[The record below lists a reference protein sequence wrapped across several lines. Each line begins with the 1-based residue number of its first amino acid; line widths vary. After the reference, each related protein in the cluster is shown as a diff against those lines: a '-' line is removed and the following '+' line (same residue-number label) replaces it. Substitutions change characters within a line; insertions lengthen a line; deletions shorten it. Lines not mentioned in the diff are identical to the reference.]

1 MSQTASRSQS
11 IKDGIADSSK
21 VAIGEVGF
29 ESLVEGEGDGGHHS
43 HVKSDSHIE
52 IAVEGSEIKLVNPML
67 EASRSADKSVHKAV
81 ENKLAT
87 SQYSASAGES
97 VGKSIST
104 VPVKVDAPLPD
115 FTQDVS
121 TVVVSE
127 APQHSNADVERL
139 QLIVSDLSRRL
150 QNAQHTIEAQ
160 REVAK
165 KSAAL
170 AERFRRELGEA
181 HNRLRLETAKNIS
194 TTRKK
199 VHVEE
204 ATRFERNKEKATKM
218 HEAVRNAI
226 LDRTSQGMRGTSSKI
241 EKMKSALT
249 VLEEAHVSQKR
260 LLLHLGEMEK
270 MTEELANAAQHGD
283 LQACATL
290 IKRGARINE
299 LDTAGYLP
307 LYYAASFGHVACL
320 KILLEFGTDP
330 SSYLSGHSPI
340 EIAARNGH
348 TACVKVLVRF
358 GADLED
364 AGLRGVTA
372 LNSAVAGGHMEC
384 VLELLDA
391 GADIQGRNMNEDSPL
406 HVATLLPNPVPML
419 RLLLKKGAVVNVVNR
434 QGYTPVRMAIAN
446 ASALAVD
453 ALGGRAAMAPM
464 DDALLFNGSDHG
476 EDGKCTCVPSLARY
490 FSFFC
495 SNSSYF
501 IHLPHTSF
509 FSVGGYFDK
518 KQDFNPTDS
527 ISVDNMSQITFEGGN
542 PAGTQSVKDLSKTK
556 RMPKM

>member
-1 MSQTASRSQS
+1 M
-11 IKDGIADSSK
+11 
-21 VAIGEVGF
+21 VHIGEVGF
-29 ESLVEGEGDGGHHS
+29 ESLVEGDGDGGQQRS
-43 HVKSDSHIE
+43 HVKSESHIE
-52 IAVEGSEIKLVNPML
+52 VAVEGSEIKLVNPL
-67 EASRSADKSVHKAV
+67 LDTSISVDKPV
-81 ENKLAT
+81 EEKKSMAP
-87 SQYSASAGES
+87 SQYSSSVGGES
-97 VGKSIST
+97 VSKSMSII
-104 VPVKVDAPLPD
+104 PEKVAAPLPD

-127 APQHSNADVERL
+127 VPQHSNEDVERL
-139 QLIVSDLSRRL
+139 QLIISDLSRRL
-150 QNAQHTIEAQ
+150 QNSQHTIEAQ

-194 TTRKK
+194 TSRKK

-218 HEAVRNAI
+218 HESVRNAI
-226 LDRTSQGMRGTSSKI
+226 LDRTSQGMKGTNSKI
-241 EKMKSALT
+241 EKMKSDLT
-249 VLEEAHVSQKR
+249 VLETQHISQKR

-340 EIAARNGH
+340 EIAGRNGH
-348 TACVKVLVRF
+348 AACVKVLIRF
-358 GADLED
+358 GADVED

-384 VLELLDA
+384 VIELLDA

-419 RLLLKKGAVVNVVNR
+419 RLLLKKGADVNVVNR
-434 QGYTPVRMAIAN
+434 QGHTPVRMAIAN

-464 DDALLFNGSDHG
+464 DDALLFNGSEHG
-476 EDGKCTCVPSLARY
+476 EDGKSCLCHFSLRY
-490 FSFFC
+490 FFCFFQT
-495 SNSSYF
+495 NPL
-501 IHLPHTSF
+501 LPHISILIVT
-509 FSVGGYFDK
+509 VGGYFDK

-527 ISVDNMSQITFEGGN
+527 ISVDNMSQITFEGPNLTSG
-542 PAGTQSVKDLSKTK
+542 GKSVKDLSKAKQVQNT
-556 RMPKM
+556 

>member
-1 MSQTASRSQS
+1 MSSQTASRSQS
-11 IKDGIADSSK
+11 IKRSIADPSK

-29 ESLVEGEGDGGHHS
+29 ESLVEGDGDGGQHGHA
-43 HVKSDSHIE
+43 KNDSHIE
-52 IAVEGSEIKLVNPML
+52 VAVEGSEIKLINPML
-67 EASRSADKSVHKAV
+67 EASRSAD
-81 ENKLAT
+81 E
-87 SQYSASAGES
+87 SAGKKLVAS
-97 VGKSIST
+97 HYTGSTTGSAGKSMST
-104 VPVKVDAPLPD
+104 VPVKVGAPLPD

-127 APQHSNADVERL
+127 VQHSNADVERL
-139 QLIVSDLSRRL
+139 QLVISDLSRRL

-194 TTRKK
+194 TSRKK

-204 ATRFERNKEKATKM
+204 ATRFERNKEKATKL

-226 LDRTSQGMRGTSSKI
+226 LDRTSQGMRGTSNKI
-241 EKMKSALT
+241 EKMKSDLT
-249 VLEEAHVSQKR
+249 VLEEAHISQKR

-283 LQACATL
+283 LQTCATL

-348 TACVKVLVRF
+348 TACVKVLIRF

-384 VLELLDA
+384 AIELLDA
-391 GADIQGRNMNEDSPL
+391 GSDIQGRNMNEDSPL
-406 HVATLLPNPVPML
+406 HVATQLPNPVPML
-419 RLLLKKGAVVNVVNR
+419 RLLLKKGADVNVVNR

-464 DDALLFNGSDHG
+464 DDALLFNGEHG
-476 EDGKCTCVPSLARY
+476 ED
-490 FSFFC
+490 
-495 SNSSYF
+495 
-501 IHLPHTSF
+501 
-509 FSVGGYFDK
+509 VGAYFDK
-518 KQDFNPTDS
+518 KEDFNQSDS
-527 ISVDNMSQITFEGGN
+527 ISVENMSQITFDQGGN
-542 PAGTQSVKDLSKTK
+542 QTGAKGVKDLSKSK
-556 RMPKM
+556 RMPKV